1 VRKEVENKRE
11 KRRRGSGE
19 KDGQK
24 GRERGGE
31 IFISGKVQWTGVNG
45 RLERSIGGGTTLT

>member
-1 VRKEVENKRE
+1 MRKEVENKRE

-45 RLERSIGGGTTLT
+45 KLERSIGEG